1 MDGPNTGAPLQAPV
15 LPLWPV
21 HSASR
26 AARAQA
32 GPASRGGFGGM
43 PDHVPLDHVP
53 LNTPGPVALP
63 PPPPPP
69 PARQDPKAVFRPALG
84 QALVSLQCARAR
96 ISHKHSNTR
105 ICLSS
110 TATRVHLSQ
119 TQLHMHAPG
128 QTSSPVTTA
137 PLLSARRR
145 GRPAD
150 AAARAAG
157 APRAREIWLCVDWP
171 LCRGCARA
179 FVCTRLS
186 VRVRCLRLGARARRC
201 TGRSSSTRRSP

>member
-53 LNTPGPVALP
+53 LNTPGPVAVP

-84 QALVSLQCARAR
+84 QALVSLQ
-96 ISHKHSNTR
+96 
-105 ICLSS
+105 
-110 TATRVHLSQ
+110 
-119 TQLHMHAPG
+119 
-128 QTSSPVTTA
+128 
-137 PLLSARRR
+137 
-145 GRPAD
+145 
-150 AAARAAG
+150 
-157 APRAREIWLCVDWP
+157 
-171 LCRGCARA
+171 
-179 FVCTRLS
+179 
-186 VRVRCLRLGARARRC
+186 GARAYLPQAQQHAHL
-201 TGRSSSTRRSP
+201 SL